1 MVCNHFTFLLGVT
14 ATAAY
19 HLPTPPLAARPIF
32 SSHRVAAPAVA
43 VADPNSGGDY
53 SIGFGAWPTKE
64 QQSSQQQ
71 TTTTATAPKSERR
84 KSIPLPRGRG
94 GGRGGR
100 GGRGTFLSVLS
111 VLLVGF
117 SFAGVALETELLAP
131 GARVSV
137 VALCFR
143 GAALSASQRHDKKKC
158 SS

>member
-1 MVCNHFTFLLGVT
+1 MEARNLLLVATFV

-100 GGRGTFLSVLS
+100 GGRGGHGMLSII
-111 VLLVGF
+111 LLQ
-117 SFAGVALETELLAP
+117 ATL
-131 GARVSV
+131 
-137 VALCFR
+137 
-143 GAALSASQRHDKKKC
+143 
-158 SS
+158 